1 MPAVPLLFAALS
13 AASPAG
19 RATPP
24 TTWVAKEQEVLAPVV
39 PPPQTRNSDLP
50 VGGCPRGSWHLWQA
64 ISHDRWVTVVIRRGL
79 ELVFVEQ
86 PPLARPFHLPSYES
100 GSVRALA
107 LVESVRLLIAKGAV
121 ELVVP
126 AVFPYPGFSS
136 CLFVVQKPGMGTW
149 RPIIVL
155 SGLTL
160 FMEVPRCLFGTPLS
174 VL

>member
-1 MPAVPLLFAALS
+1 M
-13 AASPAG
+13 
-19 RATPP
+19 
-24 TTWVAKEQEVLAPVV
+24 
-39 PPPQTRNSDLP
+39 
-50 VGGCPRGSWHLWQA
+50 
-64 ISHDRWVTVVIRRGL
+64 
-79 ELVFVEQ
+79 EQ

-107 LVESVRLLIAKGAV
+107 LVEPVRLLIAKGAV

-155 SGLTL
+155 SGLTVYGGTQML
-160 FMEVPRCLFGTPLS
+160 IWDPPVRPLVGGPWGLVGVCGPPGRVLPDSVVTGFSEVPPVRLARPGVPVPS
-174 VL
+174 PVLRTVSGSPGFSPGVSG